1 MQSIVTNHPPVH
13 QTVRNYINT
22 LHAAY
27 PFLEELPSG
36 RSVLGREIFCLTM
49 GKAKDK
55 VLYVAGT
62 HGSEWLTCMVLLRF
76 LDRLCAAYQDGDTIA
91 GVDVRT
97 ALLGRGL
104 AFVPCLNPD
113 GVEIALR
120 GYDGA
125 LRNSS
130 LVRKLSGGDTRCW
143 QANAR
148 GVDLNHNFDAGWKEL
163 RKLEREQGIF
173 GPASRQFGGSC
184 PESEPETWWLTKL
197 CRAQRFRHA
206 LTLHSQ
212 GEVIYW
218 RYGERTPQRAR
229 TMANILASASGYTL
243 DDPDGLAS
251 YGGFKDWFIDEFG
264 RPAFTI
270 ELGYGE
276 NPLPVSDFEPV
287 YSRVEEML
295 LLAAMM

>member
-184 PESEPETWWLTKL
+184 PESEDVYK
-197 CRAQRFRHA
+197 R
-206 LTLHSQ
+206 Q
-212 GEVIYW
+212 GEICSLFASRFKRSSMPYPSKASYCSSTSPY
-218 RYGERTPQRAR
+218 R
-229 TMANILASASGYTL
+229 LSASKE
-243 DDPDGLAS
+243 PSAKSAS
-251 YGGFKDWFIDEFG
+251 ICASHRAKGATASRATCKAG
-264 RPAFTI
+264 RPGSSTAK
-270 ELGYGE
+270 GK
-276 NPLPVSDFEPV
+276 
-287 YSRVEEML
+287 
-295 LLAAMM
+295 

>member
-76 LDRLCAAYQDGDTIA
+76 LDRLCAAYQDGGTIA

-184 PESEPETWWLTKL
+184 PESEPETW
-197 CRAQRFRHA
+197 
-206 LTLHSQ
+206 
-212 GEVIYW
+212 
-218 RYGERTPQRAR
+218 
-229 TMANILASASGYTL
+229 
-243 DDPDGLAS
+243 
-251 YGGFKDWFIDEFG
+251 
-264 RPAFTI
+264 
-270 ELGYGE
+270 
-276 NPLPVSDFEPV
+276 
-287 YSRVEEML
+287 
-295 LLAAMM
+295 